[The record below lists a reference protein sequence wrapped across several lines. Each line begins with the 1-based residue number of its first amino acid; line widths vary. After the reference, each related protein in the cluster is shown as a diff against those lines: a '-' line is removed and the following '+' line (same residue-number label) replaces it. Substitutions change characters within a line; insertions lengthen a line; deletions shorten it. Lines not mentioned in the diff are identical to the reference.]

1 MKVDLLQKL
10 KDRNIRILEDYS
22 NFTRACKVAYWQH
35 SLTRLRLEMSQVIKM
50 LLHRENIPH
59 LQLHLESQV
68 I

>member
-10 KDRNIRILEDYS
+10 KDRILEQILEDYS
-22 NFTRACKVAYWQH
+22 NFTCKVAYWQH

-50 LLHRENIPH
+50 LLHTENIPH
-59 LQLHLESQV
+59 LQLHLESHV